1 MKCFIFR
8 LRDCNMMLTTALKQR
23 SVAHKAHSEKVL
35 MLRADPSVC
44 SIIVTILSAA
54 LIFDVMRLQN
64 SVESYRQGIG
74 V

>member
-1 MKCFIFR
+1 
-8 LRDCNMMLTTALKQR
+8 MMLTTALKQR
-23 SVAHKAHSEKVL
+23 SVAHKAHPEKVL

>member
-1 MKCFIFR
+1 
-8 LRDCNMMLTTALKQR
+8 
-23 SVAHKAHSEKVL
+23 